1 LPEGEYSIAGNVVQW
16 GPGARAAA
24 GAGGTFMKTR
34 RTFLGGMLFAGAATG
49 LAGSLTLSQAPSVVP
64 PPARKAPGVEPP
76 DLPSPDKQILE
87 ENNKDI
93 HKKVERLYQ
102 LATELKTEVDKTDST
117 KVLSLNLVKKAEEIE
132 KLAHDIKIRSKG

>member
-1 LPEGEYSIAGNVVQW
+1 
-16 GPGARAAA
+16 
-24 GAGGTFMKTR
+24 MKTR

-49 LAGSLTLSQAPSVVP
+49 LTGSLALSQAPSVVP
-64 PPARKAPGVEPP
+64 PSPPTRKEPGVEPP